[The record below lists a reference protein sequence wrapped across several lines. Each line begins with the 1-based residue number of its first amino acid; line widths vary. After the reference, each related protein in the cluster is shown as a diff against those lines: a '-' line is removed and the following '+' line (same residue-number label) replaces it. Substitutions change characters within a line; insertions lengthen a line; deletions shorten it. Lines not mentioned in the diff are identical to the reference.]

1 MNYGG
6 ELMLSI
12 QKIHHSYDKEQS
24 IFNDINLEIKRG
36 EFVAIAG
43 PNGSGKTTLIKLVC
57 NLLKLQKGSIT
68 FNGISHTSLS
78 VQLKTVYLPSDD
90 YIPEF
95 LTGREYIMLMSKL
108 YKKDID
114 EQNLRVISSH
124 LSMNKKLSEMV
135 ESYSHGMK
143 KKLQLI
149 NALLLNPPLMIIDET
164 LNGIDVEAKEIIKI
178 LLNEYTKNGGTIIIC
193 SHDLELMQ
201 EISNRVILLYKGEVY
216 LDDFV
221 SNLTRSLSDSFK
233 DLMNLEG
240 VKNEI
245 RTSFQFSTSD

>member
-1 MNYGG
+1 
-6 ELMLSI
+6 MLSL
-12 QKIHHSYDKEQS
+12 QKIHHSYDKEQP

-68 FNGISHTSLS
+68 FNGTSHTSLS
-78 VQLKTVYLPSDD
+78 VQSKTVYLPSDD

-108 YKKDID
+108 YKKKID
-114 EQNLRVISSH
+114 EQNLQVISSH

-216 LDDFV
+216 LDDLV
-221 SNLTRSLSDSFK
+221 SNLTQSLSDSFK
-233 DLMNLEG
+233 ELMNLEE